1 MRNNIIIENG
11 VNLKSKSMPGIY
23 LKPLTTYRLEQNK
36 DQSLITRSI
45 LQNDLIII
53 NNKEQENNLIAIG
66 FFK

>member
-1 MRNNIIIENG
+1 
-11 VNLKSKSMPGIY
+11 MPGIY

-66 FFK
+66 FFKYLGKFLVIVIISVVTR